1 MFCLT
6 RLEFRRWLQLEAQ
19 EQRSPACEAELR
31 GYLDAI
37 TAAERQVR
45 RWVVTY
51 LRSRRSEECG
61 ATKEE
66 IYRAV
71 APRLPAVWG
80 ARMAARVHVRC
91 HRDKG
96 MSDKKTL
103 AVAGKMLILEEALLA
118 LCSFGR
124 VEAVYDPAGAAT
136 FRWCPAPVA
145 QPTHRAGK
153 RPPSAAGCRGGLLAL
168 LASGGA
174 FVGFD
179 E

>member
-37 TAAERQVR
+37 AAAERQVR
-45 RWVVTY
+45 RWVVAY
-51 LRSRRSEECG
+51 LRTRQSEGCG
-61 ATKEE
+61 ATKAE

-91 HRDKG
+91 QRDEG
-96 MSDKKTL
+96 ASDKKTL
-103 AVAGKMLILEEALLA
+103 AVAGKMLILEETLLA

-124 VEAVYDPAGAAT
+124 VEAVCDAAGETT
-136 FRWCPAPVA
+136 FRWSPVPMA
-145 QPTHRAGK
+145 QPTHRAGQ
-153 RPPSAAGCRGGLLAL
+153 RPPPAAGGGLLAL